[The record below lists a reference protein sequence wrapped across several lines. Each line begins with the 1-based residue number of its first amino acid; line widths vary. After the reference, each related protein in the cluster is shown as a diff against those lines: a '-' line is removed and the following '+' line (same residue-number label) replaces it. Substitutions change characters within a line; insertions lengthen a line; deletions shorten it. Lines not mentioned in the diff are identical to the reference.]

1 MREWGVGGMTPAEIE
16 LVRYAIDEITRAWFL
31 GAVAIGIGIGSISV
45 KNIIGKG
52 EK

>member
-1 MREWGVGGMTPAEIE
+1 MTPEEIE
-16 LVRYAIDEITRAWFL
+16 LVRYAIDEITRAWVV
-31 GAVAIGIGIGSISV
+31 GAIALGIGIGSISI